1 MVCRDLHA
9 AIHYDGL
16 HIITIM
22 IYNNVYNIIYI
33 LHIIT
38 IMIYYITYHYDDIVP
53 HCSLRSTEHDSVRC
67 DDVTR

>member
-22 IYNNVYNIIYI
+22 ILGLCLTVY
-33 LHIIT
+33 
-38 IMIYYITYHYDDIVP
+38 V
-53 HCSLRSTEHDSVRC
+53 STEHDSVRC
-67 DDVTR
+67 GDVTR

>member
-22 IYNNVYNIIYI
+22 IYNN
-33 LHIIT
+33 
-38 IMIYYITYHYDDIVP
+38 IYYITYHYDDIVP

-67 DDVTR
+67 GDVTR